1 MKRWIWA
8 IVFCALSR
16 EYCEGSD
23 IWFFHGM
30 DNPGIEF
37 FLYPVSSGIQT
48 VDTEKYRG
56 APVLEVHLAG
66 EAPSGVGFTR
76 ATESNLAS
84 DLKRAVLRFACRAI
98 EVPCGLKVSLLTSES
113 GHRQLISRIEKP
125 ITAEMK
131 WTEVSIPL
139 ADFLK
144 DGTYHYCY
152 DAEQQQAFPNPDV
165 PFDIRRVQS
174 VKFENDAL
182 KPCDIYIADV
192 RIEIAD

>member
-1 MKRWIWA
+1 MKHWIWA

-48 VDTEKYRG
+48 VDTEKYQG

-66 EAPSGVGFTR
+66 EAPSGVGFKR
-76 ATESNLAS
+76 QTEYNFAS
-84 DLKRAVLRFACRAI
+84 DLRNAKLKFACRAI
-98 EVPCGLKVSLLTSES
+98 TDPSTLKVALLTSES
-113 GHRQLISRIEKP
+113 DHRQLISQIEKP
-125 ITAEMK
+125 ITAEKK

-139 ADFLK
+139 TDFLK
-144 DGTYHYCY
+144 DGAYHYCY
-152 DAEQQQAFPNPDV
+152 DAEQQQAFPNPDT
-165 PFDIRRVQS
+165 PFDMRRVQS

-192 RIEIAD
+192 RIEVAD